1 VIRCQNV
8 MAMEGGSG
16 LGGMVN
22 LKGFWNGPKFSQV
35 LRVFREQGLILAG
48 LLGLSAFFS
57 MAETSITTLSPWKK
71 QIQTPNVVV
80 IAYLMYRF
88 AGCFGTVF

>member
-1 VIRCQNV
+1 MIRFGLVMGVLVLGVIRCQNV

-22 LKGFWNGPKFSQV
+22 VKGFWNGPKFSLV

-57 MAETSITTLSPWKK
+57 MAETSITTLSPWK
-71 QIQTPNVVV
+71 
-80 IAYLMYRF
+80 
-88 AGCFGTVF
+88 VFIGLQGV